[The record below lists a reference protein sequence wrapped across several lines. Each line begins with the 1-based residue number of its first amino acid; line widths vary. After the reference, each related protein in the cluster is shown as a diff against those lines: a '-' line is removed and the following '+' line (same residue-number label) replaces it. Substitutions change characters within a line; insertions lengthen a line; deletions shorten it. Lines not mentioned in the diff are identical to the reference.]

1 MPVVTR
7 SCAKEKRRPFIEQ
20 ETPVTSTMV
29 RSCRYETRSTAKR
42 KIPQKD
48 QDRENVGPS
57 SKVRKTVFCSD
68 FIYIISL
75 CSLLYVVEVFVI
87 CFYRSVTPGSF
98 STIMCEALSLFIVT
112 FTAIVHTL

>member
-68 FIYIISL
+68 FIYHMFLTVCRRGFCDLFLSFCDACVIFNN
-75 CSLLYVVEVFVI
+75 YV
-87 CFYRSVTPGSF
+87 
-98 STIMCEALSLFIVT
+98 
-112 FTAIVHTL
+112 